1 MWIKSLKN
9 TPFLTSCPKFHLVQ
23 LQIQLQRGSCPVEK
37 QDWWRNLSG
46 WSLDT
51 ELLRWERELILWG
64 AYWRGT
70 DCFWRGAA
78 VLDLRGVNSM
88 QGRNVAMHDSK
99 APLSFSPFPCPLFFL
114 LPFPSTS
121 FFLTLPELIT
131 PLGHPETNSQVR
143 NHFASLTAQPIPT
156 NSYLMGSYSCVSPGP
171 PRDFLSIPLPE
182 TLVVSLFGKG
192 VWQSPWEGKRCGGLV
207 ERMWL
212 LEPGRPWALLQ
223 LYHLILG

>member
-1 MWIKSLKN
+1 M
-9 TPFLTSCPKFHLVQ
+9 
-23 LQIQLQRGSCPVEK
+23 
-37 QDWWRNLSG
+37 
-46 WSLDT
+46 
-51 ELLRWERELILWG
+51 
-64 AYWRGT
+64 
-70 DCFWRGAA
+70 
-78 VLDLRGVNSM
+78 DLRGVNSM

-171 PRDFLSIPLPE
+171 PRDFLSLSTA
-182 TLVVSLFGKG
+182 TLDHSL
-192 VWQSPWEGKRCGGLV
+192 QSLHS
-207 ERMWL
+207 
-212 LEPGRPWALLQ
+212 
-223 LYHLILG
+223 YHLHPYILNHPHPSSLYTHTRHPVPPKEQSQ